1 MYAAD
6 HPFLGVVQTHVNIGD
21 QVSSL
26 KEGQRRSYRLQRRAV
41 KQAETHLALARAAFE
56 LHSSVGPS
64 RTTVSAIAEK
74 AGVQRLTV
82 YRHFPDEEAV
92 FNACSA
98 YSFGQDPPPS
108 PEAWRSIVEPEAR
121 LRTALFQLYSYYRRK
136 RQLLANLY
144 RDAEIPVV
152 AAALARRRE
161 VLANCVVILAE
172 GWPDRDNGIA
182 RLLVAAIGHALDFTT
197 WRSLVENQGLSD
209 EEAVEAMLVLARSV
223 SSSVPDCRGNK
234 PLT

>member
-6 HPFLGVVQTHVNIGD
+6 HPFLRAIRTQVNIGD
-21 QVSSL
+21 HMSSL
-26 KEGQRRSYRLQRRAV
+26 KEGQRRSYRLQRRAI
-41 KQAETHLALARAAFE
+41 KQAETHLALARAAFD
-56 LHSSVGPS
+56 LHCSVGPS

-98 YSFGQDPPPS
+98 YSFGQDPPPN
-108 PEAWRSIVEPEAR
+108 PEAWRSIVEPEVR

-144 RDAEIPVV
+144 RDAEMPVV

-161 VLANCVVILAE
+161 VLAKGVAILSQ
-172 GWPDRDNGIA
+172 GYLDPDGGTA

-197 WRSLVENQGLSD
+197 WLSLVENQGLSD
-209 EEAVEAMLVLARSV
+209 EEAVETMLVLVRSV
-223 SSSVPDCRGNK
+223 RSSLRDAEVTSR
-234 PLT
+234 

>member
-6 HPFLGVVQTHVNIGD
+6 HSFLGALPTHVNISD
-21 QVSSL
+21 HMSL
-26 KEGQRRSYRLQRRAV
+26 PKEGQRRSYRLQRRAV

-92 FNACSA
+92 FSACSA
-98 YSFGQDPPPS
+98 YSFGQDPPPN
-108 PEAWRSIVEPEAR
+108 PEVWRSIADPDAR
-121 LRTALFQLYSYYRRK
+121 LRTALLQLYGYYSRK

-144 RDAEIPVV
+144 RDAEMPVV
-152 AAALARRRE
+152 AAALVRRRE
-161 VLANCVVILAE
+161 VLAKGVTILE
-172 GWPDRDNGIA
+172 SGWLDPDSETA
-182 RLLVAAIGHALDFTT
+182 RLLVAAIGHALDFST
-197 WRSLVENQGLSD
+197 WRSLVENQGLSED
-209 EEAVEAMLVLARSV
+209 EAVEAMLVLIRCV
-223 SSSVPDCRGNK
+223 SSSSADCRAEK
-234 PLT
+234 PSA

>member
-1 MYAAD
+1 M
-6 HPFLGVVQTHVNIGD
+6 
-21 QVSSL
+21 SSL
-26 KEGQRRSYRLQRRAV
+26 KEGRRRSYRLQRRAV

-82 YRHFPDEEAV
+82 YRHFPDEEAI

-98 YSFGQDPPPS
+98 YSFGQDPPPN
-108 PEAWRSIVEPEAR
+108 PETWRSIIEPEVR
-121 LRTALFQLYSYYRRK
+121 LRTALLHLYSYYRRK

-144 RDAEIPVV
+144 RDAEMPVV

-161 VLANCVVILAE
+161 VLAKGVAVLAQ
-172 GWPDRDNGIA
+172 GWLDPDSGTA
-182 RLLVAAIGHALDFTT
+182 RLLVAAIGHALEFTT
-197 WRSLVENQGLSD
+197 WLSLVENQGLSD
-209 EEAVEAMLVLARSV
+209 EEAVETMLVFVRSV
-223 SSSVPDCRGNK
+223 RSSLRAAEATSR
-234 PLT
+234 